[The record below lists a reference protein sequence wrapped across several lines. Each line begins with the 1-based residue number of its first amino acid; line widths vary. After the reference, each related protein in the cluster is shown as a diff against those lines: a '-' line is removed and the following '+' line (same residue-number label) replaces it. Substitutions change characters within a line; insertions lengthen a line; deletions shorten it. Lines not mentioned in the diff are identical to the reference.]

1 MSPVFRSLRTRGGQ
15 AQASPRLRAA
25 QGLAGR
31 NGEWGL
37 GSRACFEGPGLWLLR
52 ADSQVHRRWDS
63 CRPKCT
69 APFSA
74 AGPVSTVSILQ
85 GEARPGTGTGDRQV
99 DGAFWHWPDRV
110 SSGPAFPCFLFAVP
124 QAPRCGRG
132 WGRPGVGWGGGA
144 YRGGAGRENVITR
157 SSLLKVRHRL
167 AGTEFMGEEGVT
179 LGWGW
184 AWARRPPQS
193 LPQGDARSPRPQ
205 GQEATDK
212 YIRDPLFPLLPTPTT
227 WRGGFGDPENK
238 DQAAG
243 QAGEASRADATRRRL
258 AAAVTAFA
266 SGQATDWTQPLARGS
281 WPTPPWTPVSLGCP
295 SQTQSSKQTPPP
307 TTLSI
312 P

>member
-1 MSPVFRSLRTRGGQ
+1 M
-15 AQASPRLRAA
+15 
-25 QGLAGR
+25 
-31 NGEWGL
+31 
-37 GSRACFEGPGLWLLR
+37 
-52 ADSQVHRRWDS
+52 
-63 CRPKCT
+63 
-69 APFSA
+69 
-74 AGPVSTVSILQ
+74 
-85 GEARPGTGTGDRQV
+85 
-99 DGAFWHWPDRV
+99 
-110 SSGPAFPCFLFAVP
+110 
-124 QAPRCGRG
+124 
-132 WGRPGVGWGGGA
+132 GWGGGA

-212 YIRDPLFPLLPTPTT
+212 YIRDPAFPLLPTPTT

-243 QAGEASRADATRRRL
+243 QAGEASRADATRRQP